1 MSMSEEKK
9 IAGELSLVQRDR
21 RADGGDRH
29 VRVTR
34 GDILIARHF
43 GGVAMMI
50 AAPVRGYR
58 GVGLDVRPDPHGA
71 IFYRLLLVHADA
83 DLDVTLGETCDVEG
97 AHLAWAQW
105 AGWFA
110 LARLALDGD
119 DWIAVEST
127 PANRSRDVYPH
138 RRGASMSKRR
148 PRFGLRR
155 KPGDP
160 MRATPSD
167 EAAAPPTERG

>member
-1 MSMSEEKK
+1 MSISGETQ

-50 AAPVRGYR
+50 AAPVRRYR
-58 GVGLDVRPDPHGA
+58 GVGLDVRSDPHGA

-83 DLDVTLGETCDVEG
+83 DLDVTLGETGDVEV

-105 AGWFA
+105 ASWFA
-110 LARLALDGD
+110 LARLALNGD
-119 DWIAVEST
+119 NWIAVE
-127 PANRSRDVYPH
+127 PAQVNQSRHVYPH
-138 RRGASMSKRR
+138 RRGATMSKRR
-148 PRFGLRR
+148 PRFGLGR
-155 KPGDP
+155 KAGDP
-160 MRATPSD
+160 MRAASHETS
-167 EAAAPPTERG
+167 AAPTERG